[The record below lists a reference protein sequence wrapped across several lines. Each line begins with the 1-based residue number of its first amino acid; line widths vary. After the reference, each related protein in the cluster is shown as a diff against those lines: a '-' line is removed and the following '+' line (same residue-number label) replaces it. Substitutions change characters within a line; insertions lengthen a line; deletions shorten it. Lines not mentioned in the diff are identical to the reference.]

1 MIYQVLLVEPNQLL
15 REGLRAMLNAQPDF
29 KVSAEAGDAPAAIA
43 AATAQ
48 QPDLVLTEI
57 ALPGGLGAM
66 EAIADIRRACPQTT
80 VVVLTHLQTPNHVRE
95 ALTVG
100 ATGFLVKDTS
110 FDQVLTALRNA
121 VRGRTYLS
129 PEVSGHVVRQY
140 LNPNGATQ
148 APSALDQLS
157 RRERAVMRLVAE
169 GHTNRGTATLLHLS
183 PKTVEKHRASLMRKL
198 GLRSVAELAVL
209 AVDTQLIERSSSVQ
223 RASEGLS
230 PPTRA
235 GLVPGG

>member
-29 KVSAEAGDAPAAIA
+29 KVVAEAGDALGAIA

-48 QPDLVLTEI
+48 VPNLVLTEI

-66 EAIADIRRACPQTT
+66 EAIADIRRACPNTA
-80 VVVLTHLQTPNHVRE
+80 VVVLTNLQTPTHVRE

-100 ATGFLVKDTS
+100 ATGFLVKETS
-110 FDQVLTALRNA
+110 FDQVMTALRSA
-121 VRGRTYLS
+121 ARGRTFLS

-140 LNPNGATQ
+140 LNPNSGSQ
-148 APSALDQLS
+148 SSNALDQLS

-169 GHTNRGTATLLHLS
+169 GHTNRGAAALLHLS
-183 PKTVEKHRASLMRKL
+183 PKTVEKHRANLMRKL

-209 AVDTQLIERSSSVQ
+209 AVDAQLIERTSSVQ
-223 RASEGLS
+223 RASEGLD
-230 PPTRA
+230 RHLQA
-235 GLVPGG
+235 G